1 MDNEQFFF
9 LNDIFLRSSI
19 KRELIKF
26 DGTRENIQMDS
37 DNTDLNTK
45 LRIF

>member
-1 MDNEQFFF
+1 MDNEQFF

-19 KRELIKF
+19 KRGLIKF

-37 DNTDLNTK
+37 DNTDLNTEF
-45 LRIF
+45 RIF